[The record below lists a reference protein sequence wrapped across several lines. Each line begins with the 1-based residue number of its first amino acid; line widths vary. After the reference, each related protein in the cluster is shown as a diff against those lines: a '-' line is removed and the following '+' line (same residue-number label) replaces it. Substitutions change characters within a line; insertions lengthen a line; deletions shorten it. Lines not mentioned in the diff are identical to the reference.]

1 MFSFGDRVII
11 LNENLKTHEKTGLFV
26 GYDSKGKAKVYLE
39 EPIKNGK
46 TVCSC
51 VSINKD
57 FVHYCGKNTMA
68 VQLTALEAK
77 HAKLEAELKEVE
89 SQMFNLECKMM
100 MGAD

>member
-1 MFSFGDRVII
+1 MFSFGDRVVI

-46 TVCSC
+46 TVCAC

-57 FVHYCGKNTMA
+57 FVHYCGKNEMTA
-68 VQLTALEAK
+68 RLTALEAK

-89 SQMFNLECKMM
+89 AEIFTLEYKMM